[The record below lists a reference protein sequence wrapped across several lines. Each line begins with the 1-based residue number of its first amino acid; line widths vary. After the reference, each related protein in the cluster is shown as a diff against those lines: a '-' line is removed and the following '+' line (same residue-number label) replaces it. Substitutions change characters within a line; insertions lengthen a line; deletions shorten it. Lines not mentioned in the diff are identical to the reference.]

1 MSAALVP
8 TRALDL
14 TGRVF
19 GRLTVLSR
27 EENDSRGKARW
38 LCRCLCG
45 GERVTRSK
53 SLRFGGAKSCGC
65 LHREVAAG
73 LCRMRAR
80 HGHRSG
86 YRRSREY
93 CSWNGMLS
101 RCSNPKLPDWP
112 YYGGRG
118 IAVCARWRDSFK
130 NFLADMGPRPPGT
143 TIDRRDN
150 DRGYEPENCRW
161 ATPKEQRH
169 NRREKVDEC

>member
-1 MSAALVP
+1 
-8 TRALDL
+8 
-14 TGRVF
+14 
-19 GRLTVLSR
+19 
-27 EENDSRGKARW
+27 
-38 LCRCLCG
+38 
-45 GERVTRSK
+45 
-53 SLRFGGAKSCGC
+53 
-65 LHREVAAG
+65 
-73 LCRMRAR
+73 
-80 HGHRSG
+80 
-86 YRRSREY
+86 
-93 CSWNGMLS
+93 MLS